1 MNVSETQPKKYSNN
15 YHAIY
20 KRNQRKKMIK
30 LDPLCLRKTVWVVE
44 VGDKQIVFKNKKDV
58 KIKRINKNQLREDYI
73 IAF

>member
-20 KRNQRKKMIK
+20 QRNQRKKMIK